1 MADNVGIATGADATV
16 RTEEKGGFH
25 SQVMVVDVGGAGAES
40 LLSSTNGMP
49 LADAPAATTGGP
61 TTTASTTLFTIDTTG
76 YQSVSCQLSGGWSGG
91 VQFLTSNDGTN
102 YFPLIGRALG
112 VDDAETDT
120 MFANGIMRAP
130 AMGRYVRA
138 VTGPLFAAQ
147 GGLGVSWSVY
157 LRQQPVVLSD
167 SIAVTADP
175 AIPLPV
181 GGKDV
186 TGMSRMLL
194 TGADGGLRLTDGPA
208 PIVLSYSAT
217 TGAGSNYILDTL
229 GYQSVSIQP
238 AAAAMFN
245 ATITVECS
253 NDGTNWGGVTG
264 VGANGTA
271 LGIATNIGSAG
282 VVYVFPVFSRYL
294 RLRASGLTLVG
305 SRITVYLRSTPAPW
319 SAGQIPWGGGVNAP
333 INLAQVAGGAT
344 PTGNGTAAS
353 VMRVSV
359 ASDNTAFSIIPRA
372 AATGN
377 GLLPFRIVTG
387 TTGFIKASAGALYE
401 LEVYNVNA
409 AVRYLHLYNK
419 ASAPTLST
427 DTPVITIPL
436 PPTSGRSVPL
446 SASIGLPFATGIAW
460 AYTTDNIAIP
470 ATAATSAEGFFSG
483 CYI

>member
-1 MADNVGIATGADATV
+1 
-16 RTEEKGGFH
+16 
-25 SQVMVVDVGGAGAES
+25 MVLDVGGAASED
-40 LLSSTNGMP
+40 LITPTNGMP
-49 LADAPAATTGGP
+49 LRDAPTATTGGP

-76 YQSVSCQLSGGWSGG
+76 YQSVSCQLSGGWGGG

-138 VTGPLFAAQ
+138 VTGPLFVAQ
-147 GGLGVSWSVY
+147 SGSGVSWTVY

-175 AIPLPV
+175 NIPLPV
-181 GGKDV
+181 GGKDA
-186 TGMSRMLL
+186 TGAPRMLL
-194 TGADGGLRLTDGPA
+194 TGADGGLQLTDGATPM
-208 PIVLSYSAT
+208 VLAFSAT
-217 TGAGSNYILDTL
+217 TGAGSNYIIDTL
-229 GYQSVSIQP
+229 GYQSVTIQP
-238 AAAAMFN
+238 AAAAQFS
-245 ATITVECS
+245 ATVVVECS

-271 LGIATNIGSAG
+271 LGVATNIGTAG

-294 RLRASGLTLVG
+294 RLRASAVTTVG
-305 SRITVYLRSTPAPW
+305 SKVTVYLRSTPAPW

-333 INLAQVAGGAT
+333 VNLAQVAGGT
-344 PTGNGTAAS
+344 PAQGNGTAATTL
-353 VMRVSV
+353 RVAV
-359 ASDNTAFSIIPRA
+359 ASDNTAFGIIPRA
-372 AATGN
+372 AATGS

-387 TTGFIKASAGALYE
+387 TTGFIKASAGSLYE